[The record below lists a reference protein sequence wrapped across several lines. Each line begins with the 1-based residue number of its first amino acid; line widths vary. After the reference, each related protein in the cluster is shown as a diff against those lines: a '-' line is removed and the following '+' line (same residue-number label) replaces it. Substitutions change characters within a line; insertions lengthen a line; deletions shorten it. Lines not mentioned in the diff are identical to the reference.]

1 MDKRSLAEQ
10 FYIDDHALIYGLLG
24 KYAEECCGEKGMD
37 TESIRSLRNKMKNAD
52 KEIRPID

>member
-1 MDKRSLAEQ
+1 MQTGFSEEELAQ
-10 FYIDDHALIYGLLG
+10 LLG
-24 KYAEECCGEKGMD
+24 YLDRLIANIECCGEKGMD